1 MGAEQ
6 FVTRSKGK
14 NAQAAFSAA
23 VAEARHEYGHAGYT
37 GTIAEKDA
45 FVMLE
50 PCPDVIKP
58 HEYAEIFFER
68 EDPRIDDKWGP
79 AGCFQVA
86 SGEFYFIG
94 YASS

>member
-6 FVTRSKGK
+6 FVVKV
-14 NAQAAFSAA
+14 QAANADLAFKLATDQ
-23 VAEARHEYGHAGYT
+23 ARYDHGHAGYT
-37 GTIAEKDA
+37 GTIAEKDS

-58 HEYAEIFFER
+58 AEYAELLFDR

-79 AGCFQVA
+79 AGCFQTA
-86 SGEFYFIG
+86 PTEFYFIG
-94 YASS
+94 WASS